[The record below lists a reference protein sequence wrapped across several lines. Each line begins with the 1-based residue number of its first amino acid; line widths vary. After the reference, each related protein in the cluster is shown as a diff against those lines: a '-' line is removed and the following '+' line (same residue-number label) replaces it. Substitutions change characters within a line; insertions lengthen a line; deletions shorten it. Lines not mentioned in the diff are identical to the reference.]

1 MCECLTQRWLL
12 KQGLEEKWVH
22 AKGWVWESA
31 IPHHQGLDGGTL
43 KSCWWLLHIPSSGLV
58 SPAQAQPTT
67 SKTRCCAQLSTG
79 NSSKSRNFR
88 GMYWLTRERAYP
100 GSLQRFKDD
109 LNHLHVPRQGHI
121 HSHRN
126 NLQFPPWNAALGWIQ
141 IFLRGMGS
149 SSSKRQHLSGHL
161 KSNLMAK
168 NGTRDQLTSNSKKC
182 RQLVREQML

>member
-43 KSCWWLLHIPSSGLV
+43 KSCWWLLHVPSSGLV

-79 NSSKSRNFR
+79 NGSKSRNFR

-100 GSLQRFKDD
+100 GSLQRSKDD

-126 NLQFPPWNAALGWIQ
+126 NLQFPSWNAALGWIQ